1 MFYAQSTIAVTS
13 GQFKAENLMTTT
25 TTTIIII
32 IIIMIIIIII
42 NNSYIA
48 LYLVNIYIKIN
59 MTIKKEQVL

>member
-25 TTTIIII
+25 TI
-32 IIIMIIIIII
+32 IIIIII